1 MSEGNWDCGT
11 IAKLFVCFFFIVKG
25 AVSRKSVASIQVVS
39 IQSRFD
45 TRRFDRNSTSEIAQ
59 KCCSLQV

>member
-11 IAKLFVCFFFIVKG
+11 IAKLFVCFFIVKG